1 MVNRDI
7 NEGVRVL
14 DELVCEAILDPSISL
29 PGMTARGVNTGMAVE
44 LETSIGDLSVAIVRD
59 RLKAL
64 QALSSVQLLDLV
76 RQTGS
81 DLSGEELLLI
91 HDIAAERLAKGR
103 DAFNEG
109 SYDLSRETMLAALN
123 RSA

>member
-1 MVNRDI
+1 MVNRDL

-29 PGMTARGVNTGMAVE
+29 PGKTARGINAGMAVE
-44 LETSIGDLSVAIVRD
+44 SETSIGIERASIVRD
-59 RLKAL
+59 RHAAL

>member
-29 PGMTARGVNTGMAVE
+29 PEKTARGVNTGMAVE
-44 LETSIGDLSVAIVRD
+44 METSIGDDRVAIVPD
-59 RLKAL
+59 RFGAL
-64 QALSSVQLLDLV
+64 QTLSSVQLLDLV

-91 HDIAAERLAKGR
+91 HDIAAERLSKGK

-109 SYDLSRETMLAALN
+109 SFDLSRETMLAALN